1 MRASCSRRSG
11 APHSS
16 AVTPSAFRPKSSTRH
31 PALARVPQRL
41 LEMDGGSLA
50 DLAAMMGLSSVN
62 ITDSMNKDRERR
74 SSNTSDSSDASS
86 VAVSLSLAGGEVQVT
101 LDTSAF
107 GEAEVEASPA
117 V

>member
-1 MRASCSRRSG
+1 M
-11 APHSS
+11 
-16 AVTPSAFRPKSSTRH
+16 
-31 PALARVPQRL
+31 
-41 LEMDGGSLA
+41 EGGSLA

-74 SSNTSDSSDASS
+74 PSNRSDSSDASS
-86 VAVSLSLAGGEVQVT
+86 VAVSLSLARGEVQVT